1 MLPIIHITKWTIT
14 DHVELG
20 TTELFY
26 YGLLIPN
33 VAHSICFF
41 LWLIKQFQNS
51 LGFSA
56 SYVNFDFSDFLGIKS
71 FSKSVEKLSLKQEF
85 RWRRPVL

>member
-1 MLPIIHITKWTIT
+1 MDYHRSRRTGNYRTVLLRF
-14 DHVELG
+14 VN
-20 TTELFY
+20 TECCTLNF
-26 YGLLIPN
+26 
-33 VAHSICFF
+33 FF

-71 FSKSVEKLSLKQEF
+71 ISKSVEKLSLKQEF